1 MSKGIMADIFNMFNL
16 GYTDEQITQITG
28 YDLSWI
34 VAIRKTY
41 NTNKKAP

>member
-1 MSKGIMADIFNMFNL
+1 MSKGIMDEIIKMFNL

-41 NTNKKAP
+41 NDKKKAP